1 MKKRAVSLISVI
13 MVAILTVASS
23 FAWLGRI
30 FGDIDFTK
38 DLIGSTE
45 TAYFAHGDGSKENP
59 YVITNRTHMYNLAWL
74 QYLGYFNM
82 AASGNNGKAQSYFKV
97 ESDIDMEGL
106 CLPPI
111 GTVEY
116 PFLCNFSG
124 GGFVIANAKTTN
136 VKSEYEYK
144 PTNANFSGELLA
156 KAVGGNGEVGNVSGL
171 FGVVGDYDGA
181 LAKVNEAAVRIGVT
195 PASQENINVSDFYLS
210 GANIKSGSAGSLVG
224 IIAGYVN
231 AGVSNIGVYG
241 CSLDVPNGGA
251 IDDIS
256 ANVSDYTMVGYC
268 TDEYKTET
276 SQFNV
281 KISESGKK
289 ELALGD
295 GSSGGTAGWGGS
307 VDMEAMFQRV
317 SYFAANKT
325 NYVDDSFN
333 VVSYEYHLRYYGEKQ
348 GSLYVNKGYGTSGA
362 DIYYVYGGGN
372 PTVSYTKDYSN
383 SNVFFIKSGN
393 NYLTIT
399 STSTYGSTGIVTDI
413 NKAVTW
419 QFSDMTNYK
428 GYLYTLVSGVKY
440 YLNISTN
447 LYTLTLQ
454 TSESAQW
461 LLSNGKVMYDGN
473 GSYGS
478 NLCIVGNYWRVSSN
492 EAATI
497 EASTVGNQ
505 SMSKTFQY
513 QATDSSG
520 TTTSWQTFLPLN
532 VDDNYAVSDNNTGY
546 IASGNNYV
554 GSQSNMGDIRFRKD
568 PISNIGASLNNATSY
583 DNSAL
588 EVLTRTSKSDGFVRI
603 SDDFNGA
610 NSSVSGNL
618 SGYSKKTVSEL
629 GLQKYGDSDGG
640 ARKDMGD
647 VLLGGGNNIYGMH
660 FMNAPINTQ
669 NVYYAPYA
677 KINGEDHYNYP
688 MTANS
693 IDFHLKT
700 KGYINFFAGTYYG
713 TEVNF
718 FSLHHIIKR
727 SATEIQTIKE
737 ISLIYGKGSGAYI
750 YKYTDGTF
758 SQGNSEPEGY
768 EVVFDTSWITTPT
781 IVYKAVYYFEIPV
794 NAGEYALGSAS
805 TGDGAYLMYLDIGAN
820 AAEKGT
826 RTVIS
831 ERITVNEK
839 ISSVPKVGAAF
850 VADVNGTLDDIKF
863 NAAFTLQPS
872 FVGTV
877 GVSRTQSTVTIS
889 SGGGAANNVT
899 GEYASIGTTLKNGGV
914 TLSVDGVTS
923 RVTVMDRLSLYDY
936 AGNSLIVS
944 WRTITTVDSVVG
956 DTVYAQ
962 FDGNGESTG
971 ADTDTIVTKFNELAV
986 DSVPS
991 VGTDTVIEYNYD
1003 SARNSVAV
1011 YKADFESDANNYY
1024 SVISYTVTVT
1034 YEDDNTAL
1042 PEENFEVIKNV
1053 LPVTINGKLYA

>member
-1 MKKRAVSLISVI
+1 M
-13 MVAILTVASS
+13 
-23 FAWLGRI
+23 
-30 FGDIDFTK
+30 
-38 DLIGSTE
+38 
-45 TAYFAHGDGSKENP
+45 
-59 YVITNRTHMYNLAWL
+59 
-74 QYLGYFNM
+74 
-82 AASGNNGKAQSYFKV
+82 
-97 ESDIDMEGL
+97 
-106 CLPPI
+106 
-111 GTVEY
+111 
-116 PFLCNFSG
+116 
-124 GGFVIANAKTTN
+124 
-136 VKSEYEYK
+136 
-144 PTNANFSGELLA
+144 
-156 KAVGGNGEVGNVSGL
+156 
-171 FGVVGDYDGA
+171 
-181 LAKVNEAAVRIGVT
+181 
-195 PASQENINVSDFYLS
+195 
-210 GANIKSGSAGSLVG
+210 
-224 IIAGYVN
+224 
-231 AGVSNIGVYG
+231 
-241 CSLDVPNGGA
+241 
-251 IDDIS
+251 
-256 ANVSDYTMVGYC
+256 
-268 TDEYKTET
+268 
-276 SQFNV
+276 
-281 KISESGKK
+281 
-289 ELALGD
+289 
-295 GSSGGTAGWGGS
+295 
-307 VDMEAMFQRV
+307 
-317 SYFAANKT
+317 
-325 NYVDDSFN
+325 
-333 VVSYEYHLRYYGEKQ
+333 
-348 GSLYVNKGYGTSGA
+348 
-362 DIYYVYGGGN
+362 
-372 PTVSYTKDYSN
+372 
-383 SNVFFIKSGN
+383 
-393 NYLTIT
+393 
-399 STSTYGSTGIVTDI
+399 
-413 NKAVTW
+413 
-419 QFSDMTNYK
+419 
-428 GYLYTLVSGVKY
+428 
-440 YLNISTN
+440 
-447 LYTLTLQ
+447 
-454 TSESAQW
+454 
-461 LLSNGKVMYDGN
+461 
-473 GSYGS
+473 
-478 NLCIVGNYWRVSSN
+478 
-492 EAATI
+492 
-497 EASTVGNQ
+497 
-505 SMSKTFQY
+505 
-513 QATDSSG
+513 
-520 TTTSWQTFLPLN
+520 
-532 VDDNYAVSDNNTGY
+532 
-546 IASGNNYV
+546 
-554 GSQSNMGDIRFRKD
+554 
-568 PISNIGASLNNATSY
+568 
-583 DNSAL
+583 
-588 EVLTRTSKSDGFVRI
+588 LTRTSKSDGFVRI

-660 FMNAPINTQ
+660 FMNAPISTQ

-737 ISLIYGKGSGAYI
+737 ISLIYGKGSGAHI

-850 VADVNGTLDDIKF
+850 VADVNETLDGIKF

-986 DSVPS
+986 DNVPS

-1003 SARNSVAV
+1003 SARNSAAV

-1053 LPVTINGKLYA
+1053 LPVTINGKLYT

>member
-136 VKSEYEYK
+136 VKSEYKYK
-144 PTNANFSGELLA
+144 PTNAKFSGELLA

-171 FGVVGDYDGA
+171 FGVVGDYGGA

-195 PASQENINVSDFYLS
+195 PASQEIINVSDFYLS

-295 GSSGGTAGWGGS
+295 GSSGGAAGWGGS

-317 SYFAANKT
+317 AYFAANKT
-325 NYVDDSFN
+325 NYVNDNFD
-333 VVSYEYHLRYYGEKQ
+333 EYPNGYYRYYGEKQ
-348 GSLYVNKGYGTSGA
+348 GSLYLHQSYVTSGTNLFFLFGGKKT
-362 DIYYVYGGGN
+362 IRYV
-372 PTVSYTKDYSN
+372 SDSSE
-383 SNVFFIKSGN
+383 SNVFFVKSGN

-399 STSTYGSTGIVTDI
+399 STSTYSSTGIAADKDT
-413 NKAVTW
+413 AVTW

-428 GYLYTLVSGVKY
+428 GYLYTLIFDVKY
-440 YLNISTN
+440 YLNINSTG
-447 LYTLTLQ
+447 TLMLQ
-454 TSESAQW
+454 SVAASKWELNNNRIICSEYCSR
-461 LLSNGKVMYDGN
+461 GN
-473 GSYGS
+473 
-478 NLCIVGNYWRVSSN
+478 NLCIENNIWKSANG

-505 SMSKTFQY
+505 SMSNTFQY
-513 QATDSSG
+513 QGTNSSG
-520 TTTSWQTFLPLN
+520 TTASWQTFLPLN

-546 IASGNNYV
+546 IASSRNDRD
-554 GSQSNMGDIRFRKD
+554 GDIRFRKD
-568 PISNIGASLNNATSY
+568 PIRHIGSSLNNATSY

-737 ISLIYGKGSGAYI
+737 ISLIYGKGSGTYI

-758 SQGNSEPEGY
+758 SHGNSEPEGY

-850 VADVNGTLDDIKF
+850 VADVNETLDGIKF

-889 SGGGAANNVT
+889 SDGGAANNVT
-899 GEYASIGTTLKNGGV
+899 GEYASSGTTLKNGDV

-944 WRTITTVDSVVG
+944 QRTITTVDSVVG

-971 ADTDTIVTKFNELAV
+971 ADTDTIVTKFNEVSL
-986 DSVPS
+986 DNVPS
-991 VGTDTVIEYNYD
+991 VGTDIVIEYNYD
-1003 SARNSVAV
+1003 SARNSAAV

-1034 YEDDNTAL
+1034 YEDDSTAL

>member
-1 MKKRAVSLISVI
+1 M
-13 MVAILTVASS
+13 
-23 FAWLGRI
+23 
-30 FGDIDFTK
+30 
-38 DLIGSTE
+38 
-45 TAYFAHGDGSKENP
+45 
-59 YVITNRTHMYNLAWL
+59 
-74 QYLGYFNM
+74 
-82 AASGNNGKAQSYFKV
+82 
-97 ESDIDMEGL
+97 
-106 CLPPI
+106 
-111 GTVEY
+111 
-116 PFLCNFSG
+116 
-124 GGFVIANAKTTN
+124 
-136 VKSEYEYK
+136 
-144 PTNANFSGELLA
+144 
-156 KAVGGNGEVGNVSGL
+156 
-171 FGVVGDYDGA
+171 
-181 LAKVNEAAVRIGVT
+181 
-195 PASQENINVSDFYLS
+195 
-210 GANIKSGSAGSLVG
+210 
-224 IIAGYVN
+224 
-231 AGVSNIGVYG
+231 
-241 CSLDVPNGGA
+241 
-251 IDDIS
+251 
-256 ANVSDYTMVGYC
+256 
-268 TDEYKTET
+268 
-276 SQFNV
+276 
-281 KISESGKK
+281 
-289 ELALGD
+289 
-295 GSSGGTAGWGGS
+295 
-307 VDMEAMFQRV
+307 
-317 SYFAANKT
+317 
-325 NYVDDSFN
+325 
-333 VVSYEYHLRYYGEKQ
+333 
-348 GSLYVNKGYGTSGA
+348 
-362 DIYYVYGGGN
+362 
-372 PTVSYTKDYSN
+372 
-383 SNVFFIKSGN
+383 
-393 NYLTIT
+393 
-399 STSTYGSTGIVTDI
+399 
-413 NKAVTW
+413 
-419 QFSDMTNYK
+419 
-428 GYLYTLVSGVKY
+428 
-440 YLNISTN
+440 
-447 LYTLTLQ
+447 
-454 TSESAQW
+454 
-461 LLSNGKVMYDGN
+461 
-473 GSYGS
+473 
-478 NLCIVGNYWRVSSN
+478 
-492 EAATI
+492 
-497 EASTVGNQ
+497 
-505 SMSKTFQY
+505 
-513 QATDSSG
+513 
-520 TTTSWQTFLPLN
+520 PLN

-554 GSQSNMGDIRFRKD
+554 GQQSNMGDIRFRKD
-568 PISNIGASLNNATSY
+568 PISSIGSSLNNATSY

-660 FMNAPINTQ
+660 FMNAPISTQ

-713 TEVNF
+713 TEENF

-727 SATEIQTIKE
+727 GTTGIQTIKE
-737 ISLIYGKGSGAYI
+737 ISLIYGKGSGTYI

-850 VADVNGTLDDIKF
+850 VADVNGTLDGIKF

-986 DSVPS
+986 DNVPS

-1003 SARNSVAV
+1003 SARNSAAV

-1034 YEDDNTAL
+1034 YEDDSTAL

-1053 LPVTINGKLYA
+1053 LPVTINGKLYT

>member
-45 TAYFAHGDGSKENP
+45 TAYFAHGDGSEENP

-136 VKSEYEYK
+136 VKSEYKYK
-144 PTNANFSGELLA
+144 PTNARFSGGLLA
-156 KAVGGNGEVGNVSGL
+156 KAAGGNGEVGNVSGL

-195 PASQENINVSDFYLS
+195 PASQEIINVSDFYLS

-276 SQFNV
+276 SHFNV

-317 SYFAANKT
+317 AYFAANKT
-325 NYVDDSFN
+325 NYVDDNFD
-333 VVSYEYHLRYYGEKQ
+333 EYPNGYYRYYGEKQ
-348 GSLYVNKGYGTSGA
+348 GSLYLHQSYVSSGTKLFYLFGGKKT
-362 DIYYVYGGGN
+362 IRYV
-372 PTVSYTKDYSN
+372 SDSSE
-383 SNVFFIKSGN
+383 SNVFFVKSGN

-399 STSTYGSTGIVTDI
+399 STSTYSSTGIAADKDT
-413 NKAVTW
+413 AVTW

-428 GYLYTLVSGVKY
+428 GYLYTLIFDVKY
-440 YLNISTN
+440 YLNINSSG
-447 LYTLTLQ
+447 TLMLQ
-454 TSESAQW
+454 SVAASKWELNNNRIICSEYCSR
-461 LLSNGKVMYDGN
+461 GN
-473 GSYGS
+473 
-478 NLCIVGNYWRVSSN
+478 NLCIENNIWKSANG

-505 SMSKTFQY
+505 SMSNTFQY
-513 QATDSSG
+513 QGTNSSG
-520 TTTSWQTFLPLN
+520 TTASWQTFLPLN

-546 IASGNNYV
+546 IASSRNDRD
-554 GSQSNMGDIRFRKD
+554 GDIRFRKD

-610 NSSVSGNL
+610 NSSVSGDL

-713 TEVNF
+713 NEVNF

-727 SATEIQTIKE
+727 STTGIQTIKE

-850 VADVNGTLDDIKF
+850 VADVNGTLDGIKF

-877 GVSRTQSTVTIS
+877 GVSRTQSTVIIS
-889 SGGGAANNVT
+889 SDGGAANNVT
-899 GEYASIGTTLKNGGV
+899 GEYASSGTTLKNGDV
-914 TLSVDGVTS
+914 TLSVDGVTG

-944 WRTITTVDSVVG
+944 QRTITTVDSVVG

-971 ADTDTIVTKFNELAV
+971 ADTDTIVTKFNEV
-986 DSVPS
+986 SSDNVPS

-1003 SARNSVAV
+1003 SARNSAAV

-1024 SVISYTVTVT
+1024 SVISYTVIVT
-1034 YEDDNTAL
+1034 YEDDSTAL

-1053 LPVTINGKLYA
+1053 LPVTINGKRYA

>member
-38 DLIGSTE
+38 GLIGSTE

-295 GSSGGTAGWGGS
+295 GSSGGAAGWGGS

-317 SYFAANKT
+317 AYFAANKT
-325 NYVDDSFN
+325 NYVNNNFDVISD
-333 VVSYEYHLRYYGEKQ
+333 EYHLRYYGEKQ
-348 GSLYVNKGYGTSGA
+348 GSLYVNKGYGSSGGGL
-362 DIYYVYGGGN
+362 YCVYGGGN

-383 SNVFFIKSGN
+383 SNVFFVKSGN

-399 STSTYGSTGIVTDI
+399 STSMYSSTGIVTDI
-413 NKAVTW
+413 DKAVTW

-428 GYLYTLVSGVKY
+428 GYLYTLIFDVKY
-440 YLNISTN
+440 YLNINYSG
-447 LYTLTLQ
+447 TLKLQ
-454 TSESAQW
+454 SVAESKWELNNNRIICSEYCSR
-461 LLSNGKVMYDGN
+461 GN
-473 GSYGS
+473 
-478 NLCIVGNYWRVSSN
+478 NLCIENNIWKSANG

-505 SMSKTFQY
+505 SMSRTFQY

-520 TTTSWQTFLPLN
+520 TITSWQTFLPLN

-546 IASGNNYV
+546 IASGNNTATTNNPI
-554 GSQSNMGDIRFRKD
+554 QGDIRFRKD
-568 PISNIGASLNNATSY
+568 HISSIGSSLNNATSY

-610 NSSVSGNL
+610 NSSVSGKL

-660 FMNAPINTQ
+660 FMNAPISTQ

-713 TEVNF
+713 TEENF

-727 SATEIQTIKE
+727 STTGIQTIKE
-737 ISLIYGKGSGAYI
+737 ISLIYGKGSGTYI

-944 WRTITTVDSVVG
+944 WRTTTTVDSVVG

-1003 SARNSVAV
+1003 SARNSAAV

-1034 YEDDNTAL
+1034 YEDDSTAL

>member
-38 DLIGSTE
+38 GLIGSTE

-276 SQFNV
+276 AQVNV

-295 GSSGGTAGWGGS
+295 GSSGGSAGWGGS

-317 SYFAANKT
+317 AYFAANKT
-325 NYVDDSFN
+325 NYVDDSFD
-333 VVSYEYHLRYYGEKQ
+333 EYPNGYYRYYGEKQ
-348 GSLYVNKGYGTSGA
+348 GSLYLHQSYVSSGTKLFYLFGGKKT
-362 DIYYVYGGGN
+362 IRYV
-372 PTVSYTKDYSN
+372 SDSSE
-383 SNVFFIKSGN
+383 SNVFFVKSGN

-399 STSTYGSTGIVTDI
+399 STSMFSSTGIVTDI
-413 NKAVTW
+413 DKAVTW

-428 GYLYTLVSGVKY
+428 GYLYTLIFDVKY
-440 YLNISTN
+440 YLNINKSG
-447 LYTLTLQ
+447 TLMLQ
-454 TSESAQW
+454 SVAESKWELNNNRIICSEYCSR
-461 LLSNGKVMYDGN
+461 GN
-473 GSYGS
+473 
-478 NLCIVGNYWRVSSN
+478 NLCIENNIWKSANG

-505 SMSKTFQY
+505 SMSNTFQY
-513 QATDSSG
+513 QGTNSSG
-520 TTTSWQTFLPLN
+520 TTASWQTFLPLN

-546 IASGNNYV
+546 IASSRND
-554 GSQSNMGDIRFRKD
+554 SDGDIRFRKD
-568 PISNIGASLNNATSY
+568 HISSIGSSLNNATSY

-660 FMNAPINTQ
+660 FMNAPISTQ

-850 VADVNGTLDDIKF
+850 VADVNETLDGIKF

-872 FVGTV
+872 FVGMV

-899 GEYASIGTTLKNGGV
+899 GEYASIGTTLKNGDV

-944 WRTITTVDSVVG
+944 LRTITTVDSVVG

-986 DSVPS
+986 DNVPS

-1003 SARNSVAV
+1003 SARNSAAV

-1053 LPVTINGKLYA
+1053 LPVRINGKLYT

>member
-38 DLIGSTE
+38 GLIGSTE

-276 SQFNV
+276 AQVNV

-307 VDMEAMFQRV
+307 VNMEAMFQRV
-317 SYFAANKT
+317 AYFAANKT

-333 VVSYEYHLRYYGEKQ
+333 VVSDKYNLRYYGEKQ
-348 GSLYVNKGYGTSGA
+348 GSVYVAKSYGTSGA
-362 DIYYVYGGGN
+362 GIYYVYGGK
-372 PTVSYTKDYSN
+372 PTVSYTKDHSN
-383 SNVFFIKSGN
+383 SNVFFIKSGD

-399 STSTYGSTGIVTDI
+399 STSTSNSTAIVTNIDE
-413 NKAVTW
+413 AVTW

-428 GYLYTLVSGVKY
+428 GYLYTLVGGVKY
-440 YLNISTN
+440 YLNTTG
-447 LYTLTLQ
+447 YTLTLQ
-454 TSESAQW
+454 TLELSQW
-461 LLSNGKVMYDGN
+461 RLSNGKVMYDRN

-478 NLCIVGNYWRVSSN
+478 TNLCIVDKYWRVSN
-492 EAATI
+492 KEAATI

-546 IASGNNYV
+546 IASGNNYA
-554 GSQSNMGDIRFRKD
+554 GSQPNMGDIRFRKD
-568 PISNIGASLNNATSY
+568 SIRSISSSLNNATSY

-647 VLLGGGNNIYGMH
+647 VLLGGGNYIYGMH
-660 FMNAPINTQ
+660 FMNAPISTQ

-727 SATEIQTIKE
+727 SATGIQTIKE
-737 ISLIYGKGSGAYI
+737 ISLIYGKGSGTYI

-758 SQGNSEPEGY
+758 SHGNSEPEGY

-781 IVYKAVYYFEIPV
+781 IVQKAVYYFEIPV

-986 DSVPS
+986 DNVPS

-1003 SARNSVAV
+1003 SARNSAAV

-1034 YEDDNTAL
+1034 YEDDSTAL

>member
-276 SQFNV
+276 AQVNV

-307 VDMEAMFQRV
+307 VNMEAMFQRV
-317 SYFAANKT
+317 AYFAANKT

-333 VVSYEYHLRYYGEKQ
+333 VVSDKYNLRYYGEKQ
-348 GSLYVNKGYGTSGA
+348 GSVYVAKSYGTSGA
-362 DIYYVYGGGN
+362 GIYYVYGGK
-372 PTVSYTKDYSN
+372 PTVSYTKDHSN
-383 SNVFFIKSGN
+383 SNVFFIKSGD

-399 STSTYGSTGIVTDI
+399 STSTSNSTAIVTNIDE
-413 NKAVTW
+413 AVTW

-428 GYLYTLVSGVKY
+428 GYLYTLVGGVKY
-440 YLNISTN
+440 YLNTTG
-447 LYTLTLQ
+447 YTLTLQ
-454 TSESAQW
+454 TLELSQW
-461 LLSNGKVMYDGN
+461 RLSNGKVMYDRN

-478 NLCIVGNYWRVSSN
+478 TNLCIVDKYWRVSN
-492 EAATI
+492 KEAATI

-546 IASGNNYV
+546 IASGNNYA
-554 GSQSNMGDIRFRKD
+554 GSQPNMGDIRFRKD
-568 PISNIGASLNNATSY
+568 SIRSISSSLNNATSY

-781 IVYKAVYYFEIPV
+781 IVQKAVYYFEIPV

-986 DSVPS
+986 DNVPS

-1003 SARNSVAV
+1003 SARNSAAV

-1034 YEDDNTAL
+1034 YEDDSTAL

-1053 LPVTINGKLYA
+1053 LPVKINGKLYT

>member
-181 LAKVNEAAVRIGVT
+181 LAKVNKAAVRIGVT

-276 SQFNV
+276 AQVNV

-295 GSSGGTAGWGGS
+295 GSSGGAAGWGGS

-317 SYFAANKT
+317 AYFAANKT
-325 NYVDDSFN
+325 NYVDKDFN
-333 VVSYEYHLRYYGEKQ
+333 VVSYESTYLSYYGEEQ
-348 GSLYVNKGYGTSGA
+348 GSAYVNKSYGTSGA
-362 DIYYVYGGGN
+362 DIYYVYGGKG
-372 PTVSYTKDYSN
+372 TVSYTKDNSN

-399 STSTYGSTGIVTDI
+399 STATYSSTGIVADKD
-413 NKAVTW
+413 KAVTW
-419 QFSDMTNYK
+419 QFSDMTNYR
-428 GYLYTLVSGVKY
+428 GYLYTLVGGVKY
-440 YLNISTN
+440 YLNTTGYV
-447 LYTLTLQ
+447 LMLQ
-454 TSESAQW
+454 SDSSSQW
-461 LLSNGKVMYDGN
+461 LLNNGKVMYDGN

-478 NLCIVGNYWRVSSN
+478 NLCIEGDYWRVSKF

-497 EASTVGNQ
+497 EDSTVGNQ

-546 IASGNNYV
+546 IASGNNTATT
-554 GSQSNMGDIRFRKD
+554 SNPIQGDIRFRKD
-568 PISNIGASLNNATSY
+568 PISSIGSSLNNATSY

-610 NSSVSGNL
+610 NSSVSSKL

-660 FMNAPINTQ
+660 FMNAPISTQ

-737 ISLIYGKGSGAYI
+737 ISLIYGKGSGTYI

-758 SQGNSEPEGY
+758 SHGNSEPEGY

-781 IVYKAVYYFEIPV
+781 IVKNAVYYFEIPV

-899 GEYASIGTTLKNGGV
+899 GEYASTGTTLKNGGV

-923 RVTVMDRLSLYDY
+923 RVTVVDRLSLYDY

-944 WRTITTVDSVVG
+944 WRTTTTVDSVVG

-986 DSVPS
+986 DNVPS

-1003 SARNSVAV
+1003 SARNSAAV

-1034 YEDDNTAL
+1034 YEDDSTAL

-1053 LPVTINGKLYA
+1053 LPVKINGKLYA

>member
-136 VKSEYEYK
+136 VKSEYKYK

-171 FGVVGDYDGA
+171 FGVVGDYGGA

-195 PASQENINVSDFYLS
+195 PASQEIINVSDFYLS

-295 GSSGGTAGWGGS
+295 GSSGGAAGWGGS

-317 SYFAANKT
+317 AYFAANKT
-325 NYVDDSFN
+325 NYVDDSFD
-333 VVSYEYHLRYYGEKQ
+333 EYPNGYFRYYGEKQ
-348 GSLYVNKGYGTSGA
+348 GSLYLHQSYVTSGT
-362 DIYYVYGGGN
+362 DLFFLFGGKKTIRYV
-372 PTVSYTKDYSN
+372 SDSSE
-383 SNVFFIKSGN
+383 SNVFFVKSGN

-399 STSTYGSTGIVTDI
+399 STSTYRSTGIAADKDT
-413 NKAVTW
+413 AVTW

-428 GYLYTLVSGVKY
+428 GYLYTLIFDVKY
-440 YLNISTN
+440 YLNINSAG
-447 LYTLTLQ
+447 TLMLQ
-454 TSESAQW
+454 SVAASKWELNNNRIICSEYCSR
-461 LLSNGKVMYDGN
+461 GN
-473 GSYGS
+473 
-478 NLCIVGNYWRVSSN
+478 NLCIENNIWKSANG

-505 SMSKTFQY
+505 SMSNTFQY
-513 QATDSSG
+513 QGTNSSG
-520 TTTSWQTFLPLN
+520 TTASWQTFLPLN

-546 IASGNNYV
+546 IASSRNDRD
-554 GSQSNMGDIRFRKD
+554 GDIRFRKD
-568 PISNIGASLNNATSY
+568 PISHIGASLNNATSY

-610 NSSVSGNL
+610 NSSVSGDL

-629 GLQKYGDSDGG
+629 GLQKYGNSDGG
-640 ARKDMGD
+640 ARKDIGD

-700 KGYINFFAGTYYG
+700 KGYINFFAGTYFG

-727 SATEIQTIKE
+727 STTGIQTIKE

-781 IVYKAVYYFEIPV
+781 IVKNAVYYFEIPV

-863 NAAFTLQPS
+863 DAAFTLQPS

-877 GVSRTQSTVTIS
+877 GVSRTQSIVTIS
-889 SGGGAANNVT
+889 SDGGAANNVT
-899 GEYASIGTTLKNGGV
+899 GEYASSGTTLKNGDV
-914 TLSVDGVTS
+914 TLSVDGVTG

-944 WRTITTVDSVVG
+944 QRTITTVDSVVG
-956 DTVYAQ
+956 DTVYEQ

-971 ADTDTIVTKFNELAV
+971 ADTDTIVTKFNEV
-986 DSVPS
+986 SSDNVPS

-1003 SARNSVAV
+1003 SARNSAAV

-1024 SVISYTVTVT
+1024 SVISYTVIVT
-1034 YEDDNTAL
+1034 YEDDSTAL

-1053 LPVTINGKLYA
+1053 LPVTINGKRYA

>member
-1 MKKRAVSLISVI
+1 M
-13 MVAILTVASS
+13 
-23 FAWLGRI
+23 
-30 FGDIDFTK
+30 
-38 DLIGSTE
+38 
-45 TAYFAHGDGSKENP
+45 
-59 YVITNRTHMYNLAWL
+59 
-74 QYLGYFNM
+74 
-82 AASGNNGKAQSYFKV
+82 
-97 ESDIDMEGL
+97 
-106 CLPPI
+106 
-111 GTVEY
+111 
-116 PFLCNFSG
+116 
-124 GGFVIANAKTTN
+124 
-136 VKSEYEYK
+136 
-144 PTNANFSGELLA
+144 
-156 KAVGGNGEVGNVSGL
+156 
-171 FGVVGDYDGA
+171 
-181 LAKVNEAAVRIGVT
+181 
-195 PASQENINVSDFYLS
+195 
-210 GANIKSGSAGSLVG
+210 
-224 IIAGYVN
+224 
-231 AGVSNIGVYG
+231 
-241 CSLDVPNGGA
+241 
-251 IDDIS
+251 
-256 ANVSDYTMVGYC
+256 
-268 TDEYKTET
+268 
-276 SQFNV
+276 
-281 KISESGKK
+281 
-289 ELALGD
+289 
-295 GSSGGTAGWGGS
+295 
-307 VDMEAMFQRV
+307 
-317 SYFAANKT
+317 
-325 NYVDDSFN
+325 
-333 VVSYEYHLRYYGEKQ
+333 
-348 GSLYVNKGYGTSGA
+348 
-362 DIYYVYGGGN
+362 
-372 PTVSYTKDYSN
+372 
-383 SNVFFIKSGN
+383 
-393 NYLTIT
+393 TIT
-399 STSTYGSTGIVTDI
+399 STSTYSSTGIAADKDT
-413 NKAVTW
+413 AVTW

-428 GYLYTLVSGVKY
+428 GYLYTLIFDVKY
-440 YLNISTN
+440 YLNINSTG
-447 LYTLTLQ
+447 TLMLQ
-454 TSESAQW
+454 SVAASKWELNNNRIICNEYCSR
-461 LLSNGKVMYDGN
+461 GN
-473 GSYGS
+473 
-478 NLCIVGNYWRVSSN
+478 NLCIENNIWKSANG

-505 SMSKTFQY
+505 SMSNTFQY
-513 QATDSSG
+513 QGTNSSG
-520 TTTSWQTFLPLN
+520 TTASWQTFLPLN

-546 IASGNNYV
+546 IASSRNDRD
-554 GSQSNMGDIRFRKD
+554 GDIRFRKD
-568 PISNIGASLNNATSY
+568 PISNIGSSLNNATSY

-727 SATEIQTIKE
+727 STTGIQTIKE
-737 ISLIYGKGSGAYI
+737 ISLIYGKGSGTYI

-850 VADVNGTLDDIKF
+850 VADVNGTLDGIKF

-986 DSVPS
+986 DNVPS

-1003 SARNSVAV
+1003 SARNSAAV

-1053 LPVTINGKLYA
+1053 LPVTINGKLYT